1 MSLTFVNSTAQY
13 AGSGLYGGTIDC
25 FWHAYQRFKIVLEN
39 SILLVT
45 TFFLK
50 LLMQCSIF
58 VSKLV
63 TFLYHL
69 TCIEYPYICSGS
81 G

>member
-45 TFFLK
+45 TFFL
-50 LLMQCSIF
+50 
-58 VSKLV
+58 
-63 TFLYHL
+63 
-69 TCIEYPYICSGS
+69 
-81 G
+81 